1 MRYFIPFTGLFLLIS
16 LLAACGSDDAISS
29 DYPVPEELVNNS
41 EPGMEDFEDQHGL
54 KIGETGYLVEIA
66 HRTVFS
72 VTLNEVAIVEEYG
85 GVSFNDERIFMV
97 GNFTISNFGENA
109 ISKQGLEFPVL
120 AKVSDVSRIED
131 GTGLSRQELLGFGA
145 GTSPESRID
154 MESIEPGDEVT
165 GDIAMV
171 IEEEAEEYV
180 IWFGYQGYNNNVTF
194 EVSASEAKR

>member
-1 MRYFIPFTGLFLLIS
+1 MSNFNEITRIPYCQAVLI
-16 LLAACGSDDAISS
+16 L
-29 DYPVPEELVNNS
+29 
-41 EPGMEDFEDQHGL
+41 
-54 KIGETGYLVEIA
+54 GETGYLVEIA

-97 GNFTISNFGENA
+97 VNFTISNFGENA